1 MGYDKSA
8 FLAGYEAAKAFR
20 RWKIPIALWKG
31 VKQVYLYGPH
41 TVTWNG
47 PNSFT
52 LAWSRI
58 SAEYYDVGIVLN
70 PNLFP
75 VRLTGTSTNGGML
88 QWGVCT
94 ANGKLPDI
102 IRSGAE
108 RVNFSNGIPNKSIV
122 DDTTESMRSVF
133 CGMVFSPPIGTEYTL
148 TVEW

>member
-1 MGYDKSA
+1 MIDKSA

-31 VKQVYLYGPH
+31 VKQVYLYGPY

-52 LAWSRI
+52 LAWSMVEDGG
-58 SAEYYDVGIVLN
+58 SAGIVLM

-75 VRLTGTSTNGGML
+75 ARLTGTSTNGGQL

-102 IRSGAE
+102 IGGME
-108 RVNFSNGIPNKSIV
+108 RVNFSNGMPNKSIV
-122 DDTTESMRSVF
+122 DDTTETMRSVF
-133 CGMVFSPPIGTEYTL
+133 CGIVFNPPIGTEYTL